1 MKLSTYGIIHKNRKE
16 VYYMSGF
23 PENRYEALTMLYLQN
38 QDLSDKTPTEIH
50 ELYWETYREIAK
62 DLEEKQSKGYFDL
75 D

>member
-1 MKLSTYGIIHKNRKE
+1 
-16 VYYMSGF
+16 MSGF
-23 PENRYEALTMLYLQN
+23 PANRYEALTMLYLQN

-62 DLEEKQSKGYFDL
+62 DLEEKQSKGYFDF